1 MSTPINQLRQE
12 EDNSQVVEN
21 ILNQFEQDGQQAPQ
35 MPQPPPQQMEPQHM
49 QQPPQQHGGQM
60 IPDEYEGFDDEYYD
74 QVQERELSQTEEIV
88 EQLKLPLL
96 VVFLV
101 FLTNF
106 DMVNEL
112 LIKNVPRLVTD
123 GNLNMMG
130 IAAKAVLAGL
140 VYYLVKKFVL

>member
-21 ILNQFEQDGQQAPQ
+21 ILNQFEQDGQQAQQ
-35 MPQPPPQQMEPQHM
+35 MPQPPPQQMEPQHI

-60 IPDEYEGFDDEYYD
+60 IPDEYEEFDDEYYD
-74 QVQERELSQTEEIV
+74 QVKDRELSQTEEIV

-106 DMVNEL
+106 DMVNEF

>member
-12 EDNSQVVEN
+12 EDKSQVVEN
-21 ILNQFEQDGQQAPQ
+21 ILNQFEQDGQQAQQ
-35 MPQPPPQQMEPQHM
+35 MPQPPPQQMEPQHI

-60 IPDEYEGFDDEYYD
+60 IPDEYEEFDDEYYD
-74 QVQERELSQTEEIV
+74 QVNDRELSQTEEIV

-106 DMVNEL
+106 DMVNEF